1 VGFACHFRKNL
12 DFAVYLKKNQWICPP
27 LEDQSADFN
36 VAIAQ
41 FLDVLVAWYLRNIQ
55 WILPATKY
63 SSASHFLA
71 AILTTNFPAKFTQL
85 ISMMTGT
92 AQEMSETVYPTMSS
106 QLSSSCN
113 GQEEQE
119 HEQEQLLEQEQQQ
132 QEQRLEQQLEQTS
145 STLRTARKEL
155 GATQQELY
163 RTALRLHQDRGGQST
178 GGSPGGAASPGARPG
193 EGGDQVAEIREAF
206 SALQRAQEEICQL
219 R

>member
-1 VGFACHFRKNL
+1 
-12 DFAVYLKKNQWICPP
+12 
-27 LEDQSADFN
+27 
-36 VAIAQ
+36 
-41 FLDVLVAWYLRNIQ
+41 
-55 WILPATKY
+55 
-63 SSASHFLA
+63 
-71 AILTTNFPAKFTQL
+71 
-85 ISMMTGT
+85 
-92 AQEMSETVYPTMSS
+92 MSETVYPTMSS

-119 HEQEQLLEQEQQQ
+119 HEQRLEQEQEQLLEQEQQQ

-145 STLRTARKEL
+145 SSLRTARKEL

-163 RTALRLHQDRGGQST
+163 RTALRLHHDRGGHST
-178 GGSPGGAASPGARPG
+178 GGSPCGASPGARTG

>member
-1 VGFACHFRKNL
+1 
-12 DFAVYLKKNQWICPP
+12 
-27 LEDQSADFN
+27 
-36 VAIAQ
+36 
-41 FLDVLVAWYLRNIQ
+41 
-55 WILPATKY
+55 
-63 SSASHFLA
+63 
-71 AILTTNFPAKFTQL
+71 
-85 ISMMTGT
+85 MMAGT

-119 HEQEQLLEQEQQQ
+119 PEQRLEQEQEQLLEQEQ

-178 GGSPGGAASPGARPG
+178 RGASPGAHTV

>member
-1 VGFACHFRKNL
+1 
-12 DFAVYLKKNQWICPP
+12 
-27 LEDQSADFN
+27 
-36 VAIAQ
+36 
-41 FLDVLVAWYLRNIQ
+41 
-55 WILPATKY
+55 
-63 SSASHFLA
+63 
-71 AILTTNFPAKFTQL
+71 
-85 ISMMTGT
+85 
-92 AQEMSETVYPTMSS
+92 MSETVYPTMSS

-119 HEQEQLLEQEQQQ
+119 HEQRLEQEQEQLLEQEQQQ

-145 STLRTARKEL
+145 SSLRTARKEL

-163 RTALRLHQDRGGQST
+163 RTALRLHHDRGGHST
-178 GGSPGGAASPGARPG
+178 GGASPGAHTV

>member
-1 VGFACHFRKNL
+1 L
-12 DFAVYLKKNQWICPP
+12 
-27 LEDQSADFN
+27 
-36 VAIAQ
+36 
-41 FLDVLVAWYLRNIQ
+41 VLR
-55 WILPATKY
+55 KY
-63 SSASHFLA
+63 SIDLASQVVISTLL
-71 AILTTNFPAKFTQL
+71 LTTNFPAKFTQL
-85 ISMMTGT
+85 IVMVGT

-119 HEQEQLLEQEQQQ
+119 QEQEQLLEQEQRLEQQQ
-132 QEQRLEQQLEQTS
+132 QEQRMEQQLEQTS

-163 RTALRLHQDRGGQST
+163 RTALRLHQDRGGQGT
-178 GGSPGGAASPGARPG
+178 RGASPGACPG

>member
-1 VGFACHFRKNL
+1 
-12 DFAVYLKKNQWICPP
+12 
-27 LEDQSADFN
+27 
-36 VAIAQ
+36 
-41 FLDVLVAWYLRNIQ
+41 
-55 WILPATKY
+55 
-63 SSASHFLA
+63 
-71 AILTTNFPAKFTQL
+71 
-85 ISMMTGT
+85 
-92 AQEMSETVYPTMSS
+92 MSETVYPTMSS

-119 HEQEQLLEQEQQQ
+119 HEQRLEQEQEQLLEQEQQQ

-145 STLRTARKEL
+145 SSLRTARKEL

-178 GGSPGGAASPGARPG
+178 RGSPGGASPGARPG
-193 EGGDQVAEIREAF
+193 EGGDQAAEIREAF

>member
-1 VGFACHFRKNL
+1 
-12 DFAVYLKKNQWICPP
+12 
-27 LEDQSADFN
+27 
-36 VAIAQ
+36 
-41 FLDVLVAWYLRNIQ
+41 
-55 WILPATKY
+55 
-63 SSASHFLA
+63 
-71 AILTTNFPAKFTQL
+71 
-85 ISMMTGT
+85 
-92 AQEMSETVYPTMSS
+92 MSETVYPTMSS

-119 HEQEQLLEQEQQQ
+119 HEQRLEQEQEQLLEQE

-145 STLRTARKEL
+145 SSLRTARKEL

-163 RTALRLHQDRGGQST
+163 RTALRLHQDRGGHST
-178 GGSPGGAASPGARPG
+178 RGASPGAHPG

>member
-1 VGFACHFRKNL
+1 
-12 DFAVYLKKNQWICPP
+12 
-27 LEDQSADFN
+27 
-36 VAIAQ
+36 
-41 FLDVLVAWYLRNIQ
+41 
-55 WILPATKY
+55 
-63 SSASHFLA
+63 
-71 AILTTNFPAKFTQL
+71 
-85 ISMMTGT
+85 
-92 AQEMSETVYPTMSS
+92 MSETVYPTMSS

-119 HEQEQLLEQEQQQ
+119 HEQEQEQLLEQEQQQ

-145 STLRTARKEL
+145 SSLRTARKEL

-163 RTALRLHQDRGGQST
+163 RTALRLHQDRGGHST
-178 GGSPGGAASPGARPG
+178 RGASPGARPG

>member
-1 VGFACHFRKNL
+1 
-12 DFAVYLKKNQWICPP
+12 
-27 LEDQSADFN
+27 
-36 VAIAQ
+36 
-41 FLDVLVAWYLRNIQ
+41 
-55 WILPATKY
+55 
-63 SSASHFLA
+63 
-71 AILTTNFPAKFTQL
+71 
-85 ISMMTGT
+85 
-92 AQEMSETVYPTMSS
+92 MSETVYPTMSS

-119 HEQEQLLEQEQQQ
+119 QEQRLEQEQEQLLEQEQ

-145 STLRTARKEL
+145 SSLRTARKEL

-178 GGSPGGAASPGARPG
+178 GGSPGGASPGARQG